1 MNDVYSNLNTHMKET
16 AEKYN
21 QPSDLDKII
30 QNLPKLTIGKKH
42 HNWADIIIHHLN
54 KNGYDTTDNI
64 NGTSGQFS
72 IYFTKQGPRRSLQF
86 LRKQEQA
93 QNPNHEIH
101 IRYDPTNSPLSE
113 VAISLDGK
121 YLNPEEVNALILN
134 IIKQE

>member
-1 MNDVYSNLNTHMKET
+1 MSDVYSELSDDMRKI

-21 QPSDLDKII
+21 QTSDLDKII

-72 IYFTKQGPRRSLQF
+72 IYFTKQEPRRSLQL

-93 QNPNHEIH
+93 PSPNHEIH
-101 IRYDPTNSPLSE
+101 IGYDPTNNPLSE

-134 IIKQE
+134 IIKEE